1 MRHEQEVKDYIESL
15 IQESPKTK
23 EDYRRVFAQRK
34 RERLVKFRDR
44 FLKHQRSAINL
55 IKRVD
60 YTNIKPKLV
69 FCPIKDKP
77 IWDYLRHCV
86 SSAPHKGRA
95 GRQLHYFVVDMN
107 SKGILGIIDI
117 GSDVEALT
125 NRDEYVGWKDAS
137 TRRNQLKY
145 IGNLGTAVAIAPFGL
160 LTGGK
165 LISVLSTCSTV
176 SEHWDKRYG
185 DELAA
190 ISTTSLFGKSSQ
202 YNRLKEFKYL
212 GVKTSEFASSFISPY
227 GVKLMRSFIMG
238 SSLGTDRLAGKGSL
252 GPIDLM
258 RVSLDILK
266 WRNKGLNLPR
276 MDRGVYFAERGPN
289 ALEFLRGEDKDFIE
303 VSRSQEEIVEWWQ
316 DRWYSMRL
324 PKVIDEVSKFDYSV
338 YEWDNQI
345 DLTTE
350 SRGSNGKQRENISQ
364 ANENITT

>member
-1 MRHEQEVKDYIESL
+1 MKHEQEVKDYIRSL
-15 IQESPKTK
+15 MQESPTTK
-23 EDYRRVFAQRK
+23 EEYRRVFALRK
-34 RERLVKFRDR
+34 RERLLKFRSR
-44 FLKHQRSAINL
+44 FLKYQRSAISL
-55 IKRVD
+55 VKRVD
-60 YTNIKPKLV
+60 YTNIKPKLI
-69 FCPIKDKP
+69 FCPTKDRP

-86 SSAPHKGRA
+86 SSAPHKGRS
-95 GRQLHYFVVDMN
+95 GRQLYYFVVDLN
-107 SKGILGIIDI
+107 SKGVLGIIDV

-125 NRDEYVGWKDAS
+125 NRDNHIGWKDAS
-137 TRRNQLKY
+137 TRRNRLKY
-145 IGNLGTAVAIAPFGL
+145 IGNLGTAVAVAPFGL

-165 LISVLSTCSTV
+165 LISVLSTCSKVAEDWQT
-176 SEHWDKRYG
+176 RYG

-227 GVKLMRSFIMG
+227 GVKLMRSFILG
-238 SSLGTDRLAGKGSL
+238 STLGTDRFAGKGSL

-266 WRNKGLNLPR
+266 WRGIKLPR

-289 ALEFLRGEDKDFIE
+289 ALSFLRGDDLNFIE
-303 VSRSQEEIVEWWQ
+303 ASKSQEEFIEWWL

-324 PKVIDEVSKFDYSV
+324 PKVMDKIKKFDYRV

-345 DLTTE
+345 DLTTGE
-350 SRGSNGKQRENISQ
+350 
-364 ANENITT
+364 